1 MDINH
6 PLPDQSIP
14 LRNSNGGGER
24 KCVRACVCM
33 SVCVDDC
40 AREGKSRQSRKWQEG
55 EIE

>member
-24 KCVRACVCM
+24 ECVRACVCM

-40 AREGKSRQSRKWQEG
+40 VRGRVNQGRLENGKRGR
-55 EIE
+55 